1 MSKTYPFLWLD
12 DSPLIV
18 VQVNINEET
27 TLRFLLDTGAS
38 DTYLDKNIL
47 YIEQISLKE
56 AIEQVEVETA
66 NGWML
71 ADVFLIDSIEAF
83 GLKLKNHPVQV
94 IDFIANGIMSN
105 YSGILGMDFLKQRNL
120 CFQFE
125 KKTWAFS

>member
-18 VQVNINEET
+18 VHVNINEET
-27 TLRFLLDTGAS
+27 TLRFLLDTCAS

>member
-1 MSKTYPFLWLD
+1 M
-12 DSPLIV
+12 
-18 VQVNINEET
+18 
-27 TLRFLLDTGAS
+27 
-38 DTYLDKNIL
+38 DKNIL

-83 GLKLKNHPVQV
+83 GLKLKNYPVQV

-105 YSGILGMDFLKQRNL
+105 YSGILEMDFLKQRNL

-125 KKTWAFS
+125 KKTLTFS

>member
-83 GLKLKNHPVQV
+83 KNHPVQV

-125 KKTWAFS
+125 KKTLTFS

>member
-125 KKTWAFS
+125 KKTLTFS

>member
-18 VQVNINEET
+18 VHVNINEET

>member
-18 VQVNINEET
+18 VHVKINEET

-125 KKTWAFS
+125 KKTLTFS